1 MPRCDHSM
9 PLMPSS
15 LLAQNRSLLRVMAA
29 SICILAAPLAVA
41 REARSSVTEPAR
53 AETQLR
59 CMTWRVHLTRI
70 IDVQERYAVITPA
83 LAQGL
88 LAEVD
93 RLEIRCGFER
103 PQAVLDCY
111 AAIDT
116 FLYDETQEQLLINP
130 AEFSCE
136 LQN

>member
-1 MPRCDHSM
+1 MSNNGSVWRPTLSFFPASC
-9 PLMPSS
+9 SS
-15 LLAQNRSLLRVMAA
+15 LVRM
-29 SICILAAPLAVA
+29 LAALVWLAVSPLAVA
-41 REARSSVTEPAR
+41 REARFSVTEPAR

-59 CMTWRVHLTRI
+59 CMSWRVHLTRI
-70 IDVQERYAVITPA
+70 IDMQERYAVVTTA

-88 LAEVD
+88 RAEID

-103 PQAVLDCY
+103 PQAVLDRY
-111 AAIDT
+111 VAIDT
-116 FLYDETQEQLLINP
+116 FLSDETQEQLLINP